1 MLISVEFKD
10 GVADLKVV
18 SAEDS
23 EFKEFPHF
31 MQSLLSTKL
40 GSDDITKIFELL
52 KAAFTEDVLGK
63 DNAEDNGCIGDT
75 IKNFFEKFS
84 NEKIYDSISN
94 FADKVK
100 KPENISTNNK
110 KVPMSHTLEK
120 LYKEYDAAKAEY
132 SEYRT
137 LHNILLDIAGEPDI
151 SDTDIEILNE
161 KIKLCKMKR
170 DAVGRAYKELL
181 AFIKSI

>member
-1 MLISVEFKD
+1 MIYGLEFKD
-10 GVADLKVV
+10 GMAEVKVV

-23 EFKEFPHF
+23 ELKELPRFA
-31 MQSLLSTKL
+31 QDLISTKFS
-40 GSDDITKIFELL
+40 SDGITKLFKWFED
-52 KAAFTEDVLGK
+52 AFNEAILGK
-63 DNAEDNGCIGDT
+63 YNAEDNGCVDDNN
-75 IKNFFEKFS
+75 KNFLKDFN
-84 NEKIYDSISN
+84 NETFYDSNVN